1 MRGGKGREK
10 GSRER
15 VNRKK
20 SGRKVE
26 RNEEKRLKIG
36 RNGSIKGKLN
46 EQKRLS

>member
-15 VNRKK
+15 VNRRK

-26 RNEEKRLKIG
+26 RNEKRLKIG